1 MLASKCFAFVQ
12 GGRLPCTRPP
22 VKAGCMGSLSL
33 ILLLPRDSRSPLCG
47 RCLPRDIL
55 VPPSPSHVE
64 MLRLATLPST
74 RIRRRDLMHSV
85 RWLEFGLILAD
96 IGAQRRTKKEQQL
109 DFQDETVFE
118 PNRQPHCRA

>member
-33 ILLLPRDSRSPLCG
+33 IPSLTRDSRSPLCG
-47 RCLPRDIL
+47 RCLPRDTL

-74 RIRRRDLMHSV
+74 RIRWQDLLHSV
-85 RWLEFGLILAD
+85 RWLEFGRFLAEID
-96 IGAQRRTKKEQQL
+96 AQRRGKKEQKL
-109 DFQDETVFE
+109 DFQDETLFE
-118 PNRQPHCRA
+118 PKRQPH